1 MIEQYLN
8 QILTMDVLADSICII
23 DAKGIIRYFKT
34 YDNMAVPFF
43 PKDIIGKHFLNVF
56 TNINPSE
63 STVLRALNGESFYN
77 AKGEYID
84 ACGNPSETFESV
96 YPIVLDRAVIGV
108 AIISRRITSEGRSIT
123 LSPVTMDDHAE
134 DFSDIISV
142 STSMEYLKRQIKD
155 VSNSNINVMIY
166 GETGTGKEL
175 VARAIHRLSRRADKP
190 FYSQNCAAIPEQLLE
205 SLFFGTTK
213 GIYTGATERTGILV
227 QADGGTLFLD
237 EVNSLSISIQSKLLK
252 AIEEKKFRPL
262 GSKTEVNADF
272 RMISATNENPF
283 QCVRDQKLRS
293 DFFFRLSTIILEIPP
308 HRKRKEDSPALIRY
322 FIDRYNENGD
332 FHIEDISDEAM
343 EILMEYDWPGNVR
356 ELKNVLA
363 GSMVF
368 SHDSI
373 IRKENLP
380 GYLLDESA
388 ASGIAGF
395 SAANYDA
402 SYISPRFPAGPAAA
416 SEDFT
421 ESLWLNGTMEQIEA
435 EAIRRHLAA
444 GESHAEI
451 ARKLGISRQTV
462 IAKMKKY
469 RL

>member
-8 QILTMDVLADSICII
+8 QILTMNVLADSICII
-23 DAKGIIRYFKT
+23 DDKGIIRYFKS
-34 YDNMAVPFF
+34 YNNIAVPFF
-43 PKDIIGKHFLNVF
+43 SKDIIGKHFLKVF

-63 STVLRALNGESFYN
+63 STVLKALNGESFYN
-77 AKGEYID
+77 SKGEYID
-84 ACGNPSETFESV
+84 AYGNMSETFESV
-96 YPIVLDRAVIGV
+96 YPIILDRAVIGV
-108 AIISRRITSEGRSIT
+108 VIISRRITSAGCSIT
-123 LSPVTMDDHAE
+123 LSPLTMDSSE

-142 STSMEYLKRQIKD
+142 SPSMEYLKRQIKD

-175 VARAIHRLSRRADKP
+175 VARAIHRLSRRSDKP

-213 GIYTGATERTGILV
+213 GIYTGATERTGILA

-262 GSKTEVNADF
+262 GSKTETNADF

-308 HRKRKEDSPALIRY
+308 LRKRKEDIPELIKY
-322 FIDRYNENGD
+322 FIEKYNENGE
-332 FHIEDISDEAM
+332 FYIEDISDDAM
-343 EILMEYDWPGNVR
+343 ETLIEYDWPGNVR

-380 GYLLDESA
+380 AYLLDEST
-388 ASGIAGF
+388 AGTVH
-395 SAANYDA
+395 N
-402 SYISPRFPAGPAAA
+402 FPAMNYNA
-416 SEDFT
+416 SILPPGIPTESSSGNFS

-435 EAIRRHLAA
+435 EVLRKHLATD
-444 GESHAEI
+444 ESHAEI

-462 IAKMKKY
+462 IAKIKKY
-469 RL
+469 GL